1 MKIMTY
7 SSILRKVLSVS
18 ILFTLAFA
26 AFPVM
31 PSAYA
36 NGHNQVIFLA
46 FLPDVSN
53 FGNQSASGIAVV
65 DLHTGEVSVQTTSL
79 TPIVGGSYHIW
90 LAGPNLESPVH
101 VSKLESDGHLA
112 TIVANLPAQEYRY
125 VVLSAEAE
133 GEDSPSEWSDRVSLA
148 GVFPNPEVIAPVEGL
163 DSNGEV
169 LPTVEV
175 TDVTTGQVITAT
187 TRPPTETLPET
198 GALLPDSWVRIG
210 ATILLASLTI
220 AFVKRVSKSKGRA
233 R

>member
-1 MKIMTY
+1 MKNSLR
-7 SSILRKVLSVS
+7 SSLIRKVLSVN
-18 ILFTLAFA
+18 LLLTLAFT
-26 AFPVM
+26 AFSAM
-31 PSAYA
+31 PTANA
-36 NGHNQVIFLA
+36 NGNNQVIFLA
-46 FLPDVSN
+46 YLPEVSN

-79 TPIVGGSYHIW
+79 TPIVDGAYHIW

-101 VSKLESDGHLA
+101 VAQLEADGHLA
-112 TIVANLPAQEYRY
+112 TIVAELPAQEYRY

-133 GEDSPSEWSDRVSLA
+133 GELPTEWSERVSLA
-148 GVFPNPEVIAPVEGL
+148 GVFANPEVIAPVEGL

-169 LPTVEV
+169 LPTVQV
-175 TDVTTGQVITAT
+175 TDATTGQIITAT

-198 GALLPDSWVRIG
+198 GALLPDSWVRVG
-210 ATILLASLTI
+210 ATALLASLTI